1 MTLVTEP
8 EREVGPRP
16 APRNP
21 FARAGGA
28 APAVR
33 LLSLFA
39 AYVAAA
45 AYSTWPLARTMARRV
60 AFDDGDPALSAWI
73 FGWVAH
79 AVIRQPLGLFSANM
93 FSPEPL
99 ALAYS
104 ENMIGLAL
112 PVAPVFWL
120 TGNAVLAENI
130 ALLAWLAVGGVGTF
144 LLVRRLT
151 GSQSASF
158 AAGLAFT
165 IAPYRLSQIAHPHVV
180 GAALAPLLLLLLLRL
195 GDEAPPA
202 ARRRR
207 ALAVA
212 GVLAAQF
219 WVSLN
224 GGVFALA
231 AVAAWAIWELARHGR
246 DARPALA
253 RAGAAIGLGL
263 ALSLPVLVPYA
274 VLRAQNT
281 RYYHPT
287 EEVRFFSATPG
298 SYLTPFA
305 DGPAVAPVKGPMSR
319 QFQGEGSWEKT
330 LFPGF
335 VLAGSALAGVP
346 FLVVR
351 RRRRR
356 CSPRPVR
363 SDADEGG
370 ADRLASAVGLGAA
383 VAAVAVVLSFG
394 PRWGG
399 RSDGLLLPFALV
411 EQFFSGVARVPARF
425 GVLVPLGLSVCLG
438 ALVAAV
444 RPARRAAVGAA
455 VVVMLL
461 VELAPGAVTT
471 VPLPPLTD
479 AHRAVA
485 GRPGAVLALPV
496 GIAHPDGGVTAESI
510 TGESLHM
517 YLSTAHFEPMVNGY
531 GAYQTDEW
539 FEMSLAIQDLP
550 SAAAFADL
558 GRRDV
563 RTLIVQT
570 DLVRGTPWARI
581 EDRLESWPGVRE
593 LARGRGVVVYDI
605 EAAARPSRP
614 S

>member
-1 MTLVTEP
+1 MTLVAEP
-8 EREVGPRP
+8 EHEAGSRAASRS
-16 APRNP
+16 P
-21 FARAGGA
+21 FAGAGPA
-28 APAVR
+28 AATAR
-33 LLSLFA
+33 LLGLFA
-39 AYVAAA
+39 AYAAAA
-45 AYSTWPLARTMARRV
+45 AYSTWPLARTVARRV

-73 FGWVAH
+73 IGWVAN
-79 AVIRQPLGLFSANM
+79 AVVHQPLRLFSANM

-112 PVAPVFWL
+112 PVAPIFWL
-120 TGNAVLAENI
+120 TGNAVLAENV
-130 ALLAWLAVGGVGTF
+130 ALLAWLATGGVCTF

-151 GSQSASF
+151 RCRPAAF

-165 IAPYRLSQIAHPHVV
+165 IAPYRLAQISHPHVV

-195 GDEAPPA
+195 GEPAPPA
-202 ARRRR
+202 ARRRQV
-207 ALAVA
+207 LAA
-212 GVLAAQF
+212 AAVLAAQF

-231 AVAAWAIWELARHGR
+231 AVAAWAIWELARRGR
-246 DARPALA
+246 GARPALA
-253 RAGAAIGLGL
+253 RAGAAVGLGL
-263 ALSLPVLVPYA
+263 VVALPVLVPYA

-305 DGPAVAPVKGPMSR
+305 DGPAVSAVKGPLAR
-319 QFQGEGSWEKT
+319 RFQGQGYWEKA

-335 VLAGSALAGVP
+335 VLTGSALAVVP
-346 FLVVR
+346 LVMR

-356 CSPRPVR
+356 RPGPP
-363 SDADEGG
+363 ADGG
-370 ADRLASAVGLGAA
+370 GIGLGVSVSA
-383 VAAVAVVLSFG
+383 VAALLSFG

-399 RSDGLLLPFALV
+399 RSDGLLLPFALI

-444 RPARRAAVGAA
+444 RPARRAAAGAA
-455 VVVMLL
+455 VVMALL

-510 TGESLHM
+510 TGEALHM
-517 YLSTAHFEPMVNGY
+517 YLSTAHFAPMVNGY

-581 EDRLESWPGVRE
+581 EDRLRSWSGVRE
-593 LARGRGVVVYDI
+593 IARGRGVVVYDI
-605 EAAARPSRP
+605 EEAARPSRP